1 MEIEQKRRPG
11 RPKNKYESK
20 TIGIRLKKEDELKM
34 TFLMHQ
40 TGLNQTEIFR
50 KILDNG
56 YEYFLDNGH
65 F

>member
-1 MEIEQKRRPG
+1 MSDKKRGPG
-11 RPKNKYESK
+11 RPKKDHKS
-20 TIGIRLKKEDELKM
+20 RLITVRLNEFDDDKFS
-34 TFLMHQ
+34 FLEQQ
-40 TGLNQTEIFR
+40 TGLNKTEIFR